1 MDTST
6 GTSLQTNE
14 SIIVCQNSQGS
25 EIQAQILRL
34 TRYLIV
40 FEVYNPYSILQLSE
54 VLQNFKIYFRE
65 QLVYSGRAVVSNLV
79 NTGIMLV
86 CEATLD
92 ESWLDVDVLQIR
104 KDKES
109 VREQFQEFLSE
120 WQKVQKIESSF
131 KIVVADT
138 QSLLQGLHRWL
149 EQVELSIKSGTGAT
163 VKEAEA
169 ELFAQLE
176 EVLTPEVK
184 SCLLQFEDVAK
195 NIPPTIAPI
204 HRAYARKQ
212 LHPIMLCAPFVFRT
226 FSKPLGYAG
235 DYEMVNMMLRSPFE
249 GSSLFAKVL
258 NYTFLQA
265 PPAAAHRHRIDYLVD
280 MISGETVRN
289 TRNGKMTE
297 IFNLGCGPAKE
308 IQELV
313 SGHDLIDRCRLTLV
327 DFNDQ
332 TLEYTGRILDTL
344 KMNHR
349 RSVSINMKKYS
360 VNNILR
366 MALSSREND
375 FTSEG
380 FSIVYCAGLFDYL
393 SDKICQRLIQF
404 FYQILEPGGLMVFTN
419 VEKSNPIRY
428 WMEYIVEWHLI
439 YRDAEDL
446 KKLVPANM
454 PADSIE
460 VKMDDTGVN
469 IYLELRKPLKKTKA

>member
-1 MDTST
+1 MDSST
-6 GTSLQTNE
+6 GTSIQSNE
-14 SIIVCQNSQGS
+14 SIIVCENSQGS

-34 TRYLIV
+34 TRYTIV

-92 ESWLDVDVLQIR
+92 ENWLDVDVLKIR
-104 KDKES
+104 ENKET
-109 VREQFQEFLSE
+109 VKEQFQDFLTE
-120 WQKVQKIESSF
+120 WQKVQQIDSDF
-131 KIVVADT
+131 KLIVADM

-149 EQVELSIKSGTGAT
+149 EQIELSIKSGTGAT
-163 VKEAEA
+163 VKEAETD
-169 ELFAQLE
+169 LFKHLE
-176 EVLTPEVK
+176 EVLIPEVNVCFMRFEETAK
-184 SCLLQFEDVAK
+184 S
-195 NIPPTIAPI
+195 IPTALAPI

-212 LHPIMLCAPFVFRT
+212 LHSMVLCAPFIFRT
-226 FSKPLGYAG
+226 YSKPLGYAG

-249 GSSLFAKVL
+249 GSSLFAKAL
-258 NYTFLQA
+258 NYTLLKS

-280 MISGETVRN
+280 MISGETVNN
-289 TRNGKMTE
+289 TRKGKMTN

-308 IQELV
+308 VQELIA
-313 SGHDLIDRCRLTLV
+313 GHDLIDRCKFTLI

-332 TLEYTGRILDTL
+332 TLEYTGRTLDTL

-349 RSVSINMKKYS
+349 RSVGIDMKKYS

-366 MALSSREND
+366 MALSSKEND
-375 FTSEG
+375 FTLEG
-380 FSIVYCAGLFDYL
+380 YDLVYCAGLFDYL

-404 FYQILEPGGLMVFTN
+404 FYQILAPGGLMVFTN
-419 VEKSNPIRY
+419 VDKSNPIRY

-439 YRDAEDL
+439 YRDSEEL
-446 KKLVPANM
+446 EKLVPANM

-460 VKMDDTGVN
+460 VKSDSTGVN
-469 IYLELRKPLKKTKA
+469 IYLELRKPSN